1 VYTVGAGET
10 PATAFSPARMRAD
23 LRAIRDD
30 LRAIRDDL
38 HADTVDVTGDGVE
51 RLTATTAEAAERG
64 LRSPD

>member
-10 PATAFSPARMRAD
+10 PATAFNPARMRAD

-30 LRAIRDDL
+30 LD
-38 HADTVDVTGDGVE
+38 ADTVDVTGDGVE